1 MQVSAKSKK
10 AGRRLLGQAKS
21 SSGTKMLNVMTS
33 LGELGR
39 DGEVRLMDVVKL
51 TGYPQPTVHRLLTQL
66 KQAGFVTQQVSGP
79 YRLGPKIL
87 TLAAQCLGG
96 LEVRQIAAST
106 MQAFCEKMGHTVH
119 LAIADN
125 VEVVYIAKTE
135 PFNGLRIGST
145 VGQRR
150 PIPVTALGKAILA
163 FSSQALL
170 ARVLEAGWEKR
181 TANTLRSTAALERQL
196 TEIRRA
202 GYAIDDEESDLGLR
216 CAAAPIFN
224 HEGLPTAALSVT
236 TLTSR
241 VSYSQLVTLGS
252 DLAREA
258 NAISEKLGWQP
269 PGV

>member
-10 AGRRLLGQAKS
+10 AAGRRLRQVKS
-21 SSGTKMLNVMTS
+21 SSGTKMLNVLTS
-33 LGELGR
+33 LGELGS
-39 DGEVRLMDVVKL
+39 DGDVRLMDVVEL

-66 KQAGFVTQQVSGP
+66 KQAGFVTQQISGP

-106 MQAFCEKMGHTVH
+106 MQAFSERVGHTVH

-125 VEVVYIAKTE
+125 IEVVYIAKTE
-135 PFNGLRIGST
+135 PLNGLRIGST

-163 FSSQALL
+163 FSSPVLL
-170 ARVLEAGWEKR
+170 AQVLAVGWEKR
-181 TANTLRSTAALERQL
+181 TANTLRSAAALERQL
-196 TEIRRA
+196 TEIRQA

-224 HEGLPTAALSVT
+224 HEGLPIAALSVT

-241 VSYSQLVTLGS
+241 VSHNHLLTLGS
-252 DLAREA
+252 DLARMA
-258 NAISEKLGWQP
+258 NVVSEKLGWQLP
-269 PGV
+269 RV